1 MTLGQDVRLG
11 LGLDGRGEVNRKVKG
26 FFLEGRV
33 GELEGTVGAEW
44 GGEEGMLVAGEVV
57 G

>member
-1 MTLGQDVRLG
+1 M
-11 LGLDGRGEVNRKVKG
+11 NRKGKR

-44 GGEEGMLVAGEVV
+44 GGEEEMLVAGEVA